1 MQLFFSLR
9 ELPVTT
15 TRLDSIQLGQVR
27 TMALPKPAETM
38 ALYGL
43 TLMICGALAFQA
55 AGATAKAK
63 SALIVGN
70 FGAVLSFI
78 LAGGIGT
85 TIPKK
90 GAPGYKMY
98 MACVHIA
105 LVYPVILGSALAWR
119 LWLAWHKPMRNYL
132 LVMVTAS
139 ILTAALVALNKPKNG
154 KAAARAKTVAKA
166 AKATQDAKSE

>member
-1 MQLFFSLR
+1 
-9 ELPVTT
+9 
-15 TRLDSIQLGQVR
+15 
-27 TMALPKPAETM
+27 MAFPKPAEMM
-38 ALYGL
+38 AVYGL

-55 AGATAKAK
+55 AGGKSNAK

-90 GAPGYKMY
+90 GASGYKLY

-105 LVYPVILGSALAWR
+105 LVYPVVLGGALSWR
-119 LWLAWHKPMRNYL
+119 LSLAWHKPVRNYL
-132 LVMVTAS
+132 IAMIIAS
-139 ILTAALVALNKPKNG
+139 ILTVAVVAINKPKSG

-166 AKATQDAKSE
+166 SKAAQDAKSD